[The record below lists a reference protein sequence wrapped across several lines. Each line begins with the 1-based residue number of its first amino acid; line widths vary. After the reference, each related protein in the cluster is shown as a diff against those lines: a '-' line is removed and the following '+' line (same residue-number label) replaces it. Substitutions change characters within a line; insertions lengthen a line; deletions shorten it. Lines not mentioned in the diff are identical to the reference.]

1 LKLSLIVDLKGIRL
15 MRRSLASV
23 LVMFLAAAPALAQQS
38 PAEPA
43 TPAAGGSSVDAQPQ
57 TPEQI
62 EELRRRLDVLAAEV
76 ERLRSGEPEESK
88 EISEERRRALGLSP
102 SAAAT
107 YRRVSRGIS
116 FAGYGEMLAE
126 NFASENESDA
136 GGAPT
141 TRIDFLRAVLYTGY
155 RFNDRFL
162 FNSEIEV
169 EHGNEIFVEF
179 AYVDY
184 FAHENVTLRGGL
196 LLIPLGLVNEFHE
209 PNVFFGA
216 RRPETEQRIIPTTW
230 RENGGGI
237 LASVGMVNVR
247 AYVTN
252 GFNGA
257 GYTSAGLRGGRQRG
271 VQARAANMALSSRV
285 DVTPIPGVFAGVG
298 FYNGGSGQE
307 QIVLAGQQIDLDTTI
322 FELHGQGQIRGFDVR
337 ALYARASL
345 DQAGEASLALR
356 LPVTSPIA
364 ETMEGGYLQVAYNVF
379 SQFATEMAVTPYI
392 RYEQVDTQDEVP
404 VGFVRDV
411 SRDGEF
417 KTLGIDFKPIP
428 NVVLKAEYQWITNE
442 AGTGR
447 NQFNFNLG
455 YSF

>member
-1 LKLSLIVDLKGIRL
+1 MPVRPTVLPLL
-15 MRRSLASV
+15 
-23 LVMFLAAAPALAQQS
+23 LVMLAALPAVAQQAPADPSA
-38 PAEPA
+38 PIP
-43 TPAAGGSSVDAQPQ
+43 GGQASQ
-57 TPEQI
+57 TPEQVD
-62 EELRRRLDVLAAEV
+62 ELRRRLDLLAAEV
-76 ERLRSGEPEESK
+76 ERLRSGEPESIELTD
-88 EISEERRRALGLSP
+88 ERRRALGLAP

-107 YRRVSRGIS
+107 YRRASQGLSI
-116 FAGYGEMLAE
+116 AGYGEMLAE
-126 NFASENESDA
+126 NFAAENESGA

-141 TRIDFLRAVLYTGY
+141 TRVDFLRAVLYTGY

-184 FAHENVTLRGGL
+184 LANDNLTFRGGL

-216 RRPETEQRIIPTTW
+216 RRPETEQRIIPSTW

-237 LASVGMVNVR
+237 LGSAGPVNFR

-257 GYTSAGLRGGRQRG
+257 GFTSAGLRGGRQRG
-271 VQARAANMALSSRV
+271 VQARAANLAFSGRV
-285 DVTPIPGVFAGVG
+285 DVTPVPGIFAGVG

-307 QIVLAGQQIDLDTTI
+307 QVVLNGERLDLGTTVA
-322 FELHGQGQIRGFDVR
+322 EVHGQAQMRGFDVR
-337 ALYARASL
+337 ALFARSTL
-345 DQAGEASLALR
+345 DEAGDASLALR
-356 LPVTSPIA
+356 LPTTAPLA
-364 ETMEGGYLQVAYNVF
+364 ETMLGGYVQVGYNVL
-379 SQFATEMAVTPYI
+379 SQLGTAVALTPYV
-392 RYEQVDTQDEVP
+392 RYEHVDTQHEVP
-404 VGFVRDV
+404 AGFTRDLT
-411 SRDGEF
+411 RDGDF
-417 KTLGIDFKPIP
+417 KTLGIDLKPIP
-428 NVVLKAEYQWITNE
+428 NVVIKTEYQWLTTA

-447 NQFNFNLG
+447 NQFNLNLG